1 VFKEFAIM
9 YLRRFIIPL
18 ILLSLALPL
27 AAQDNIR
34 LTVSVTTADSSP
46 VRDLKKTDFS
56 LQDAGKPRPIDSFSS
71 PSQKPAAPPQLGVN
85 QYTNIP
91 DFTESSGAIF
101 VVLDTIHT
109 RYLDERDIRAMVLKF
124 LARAAQAKH
133 GVTLAILSDTG
144 LHVYHDFHTSSD
156 VLLAALIKA
165 GLGGMKGT
173 AAPAGVNDAD
183 VTAEAARLTAFAK
196 GDQSNATSQDR
207 PLRSNIDFPLVM
219 FQDIGHAAAGLPGQ
233 KALIWVTNIV
243 PFDIDPKSFQFVSP
257 KQANRGAA
265 INAGGGLGSPAVQGT
280 QLGGTKDALSGDQIK
295 RITPI
300 WRQSMR
306 SLFDG
311 GVAIYPMEARGSS
324 SSGSDSFTVLVMKVL
339 AQLTGGKAFLGSNDP
354 FPDILQTSNGNTAG
368 YGLGFTGDSNVGTE
382 LHRVQASVSQ
392 SALRVNG
399 PVGYFPVDLTKSRA
413 QDEITLALQ
422 SPLEYTGI
430 PFRVEL
436 TGTEDSGGKKKAN
449 FTISLPGDSGLLNET
464 TRKVDLGIVAQAKN
478 AKGDIVGKLSEG
490 AGGQFPP
497 EAVAQIKELG
507 FQLKRSIEVPGAG
520 DFTLHLVIRDNPS
533 GRMGSIAIPLNVK

>member
-1 VFKEFAIM
+1 M

-27 AAQDNIR
+27 AAQDNVR

-56 LQDAGKPRPIDSFSS
+56 LQDAGKSRPIDSFSS
-71 PSQKPAAPPQLGVN
+71 PSQKPAAPPQLGAN

-109 RYLDERDIRAMVLKF
+109 RYVDERDIRAMVLKF

-133 GVTLAILSDTG
+133 GVTLAILSDKG

-156 VLLAALIKA
+156 VLLAALVKA
-165 GLGGMKGT
+165 GLGGMKGGT
-173 AAPAGVNDAD
+173 APAGVNEAD

-196 GDQSNATSQDR
+196 GDLANATSQDR
-207 PLRSNIDFPLVM
+207 PLRSNVDFPLVM

-257 KQANRGAA
+257 KESSHGVAVNGVAA
-265 INAGGGLGSPAVQGT
+265 
-280 QLGGTKDALSGDQIK
+280 GGTKDSLSGDQVK
-295 RITPI
+295 RILPI

-324 SSGSDSFTVLVMKVL
+324 SSGSDSFTILVMKVL

-368 YGLGFTGDSNVGTE
+368 YVLGFTGDSNAGTE

-399 PVGYFPVDLTKSRA
+399 PVGYFPVELTKSRA

-430 PFRVEL
+430 PFRVEF
-436 TGTEDSGGKKKAN
+436 TGTDDSGGKKKAN
-449 FTISLPGDSGLLNET
+449 FTISLPGDGGLLNET

-507 FQLKRSIEVPGAG
+507 FQLKRSIEVPGTG
-520 DFTLHLVIRDNPS
+520 DFTLHLVIRDNPT
-533 GRMGSIAIPLNVK
+533 GRMGSITIPLNVK